1 MRFYVCR
8 WLFGTSCSCWTLCI
22 WSKWT
27 SFTMRLSP
35 WRSDSISVNGLRVM
49 TGEISFNFIF
59 HLMQWVA
66 ANRHIFDTL
75 LLFAGNPSQ
84 VMYPWPPCASMSSS
98 TNWMSTTAVS
108 TWETTSSYSIIYA
121 KLSGTYRC
129 KLFYMV
135 FPYIQYT
142 FI

>member
-8 WLFGTSCSCWTLCI
+8 WRCGTSFSCWTLCI

-27 SFTMRLSP
+27 SYTMRLSR

-49 TGEISFNFIF
+49 TGEIFCNFIF
-59 HLMQWVA
+59 WFSSITNCWKSFFCA
-66 ANRHIFDTL
+66 L
-75 LLFAGNPSQ
+75 LLIAGNPLH
-84 VMYPWPPCASMSSS
+84 VMYPWPPYASMSSS

-121 KLSGTYRC
+121 KLSVTYRC
-129 KLFYMV
+129 KKRLHS
-135 FPYIQYT
+135 I
-142 FI
+142 